1 MRNTFTLISS
11 QQHNFIFGMF
21 IVFSLKY
28 LQMGI
33 GDNNLVLQTLYLTK
47 RIDIMKSVV
56 KTDLVFIKFLYINI
70 MFMQYPF

>member
-11 QQHNFIFGMF
+11 QKHNFIFGMF

-33 GDNNLVLQTLYLTK
+33 GDNNWYSRHYLTK
-47 RIDIMKSVV
+47 RIDIIKSVV
-56 KTDLVFIKFLYINI
+56 KTNLVFIKFLYINV

>member
-28 LQMGI
+28 LQMRI
-33 GDNNLVLQTLYLTK
+33 GDNNLVPQTIFDKKDWHYE
-47 RIDIMKSVV
+47 ISGEKSAS
-56 KTDLVFIKFLYINI
+56 FH
-70 MFMQYPF
+70 

>member
-33 GDNNLVLQTLYLTK
+33 IWYSRHYLTK

-56 KTDLVFIKFLYINI
+56 KTNLVFIKFLHINI

>member
-11 QQHNFIFGMF
+11 QQHNFILCMF

-33 GDNNLVLQTLYLTK
+33 GDNNLVPQTIFDK
-47 RIDIMKSVV
+47 KD
-56 KTDLVFIKFLYINI
+56 
-70 MFMQYPF
+70 

>member
-11 QQHNFIFGMF
+11 QHFIFGMF

-33 GDNNLVLQTLYLTK
+33 GDNNLVPQTIFDK
-47 RIDIMKSVV
+47 KD
-56 KTDLVFIKFLYINI
+56 
-70 MFMQYPF
+70 